1 MLVILIAVVAT
12 TVRRWQLLL
21 LLWLCRGGVSLHRL
35 LMPEA
40 VRDVVVLGNGGSV
53 MRCDTQELVGWYLL
67 QISCSSGLIVAVVVY
82 SSGW

>member
-1 MLVILIAVVAT
+1 
-12 TVRRWQLLL
+12 
-21 LLWLCRGGVSLHRL
+21 
-35 LMPEA
+35 MPVA